1 MQTSFVHR
9 FHKTNQDLLIL
20 IISIQKKI
28 LIKKYSLYNLSNEYG
43 EEINMMLLKIEIMFI
58 HSGKI
63 FLCRYIDKDR
73 KKSFIDTLSGL
84 IRVRLLSH
92 DQCQKLNAKSIFS
105 KFARNLQFV
114 NQFQFH

>member
-1 MQTSFVHR
+1 
-9 FHKTNQDLLIL
+9 
-20 IISIQKKI
+20 
-28 LIKKYSLYNLSNEYG
+28 
-43 EEINMMLLKIEIMFI
+43 MMLLKIEIMFI

-92 DQCQKLNAKSIFS
+92 DQCLELNYAKSIFS
-105 KFARNLQFV
+105 KFASRNLQFV
-114 NQFQFH
+114 NHFQFH

>member
-1 MQTSFVHR
+1 M
-9 FHKTNQDLLIL
+9 
-20 IISIQKKI
+20 
-28 LIKKYSLYNLSNEYG
+28 IKKYFLYNLSNDYG
-43 EEINMMLLKIEIMFI
+43 KEINMMLLKIEIMFI

-92 DQCQKLNAKSIFS
+92 DQCLELNAKSIFS
-105 KFARNLQFV
+105 KFASGNLQFV
-114 NQFQFH
+114 NHFQFH